1 MSGTTPQE
9 IEAEI
14 ARTRAELK
22 TTVDELSERLDP
34 RTQATH
40 VVDEVKVVVA
50 DLKRRVTGEVRP
62 FGEPEPTRTGWIA
75 IGAGAAVVLAVVSK
89 VLRRH

>member
-14 ARTRAELK
+14 ARTRADLK
-22 TTVDELSERLDP
+22 STVDELTERLDP

-40 VVDEVKVVVA
+40 AVDEAKIALV

-62 FGEPEPTRTGWIA
+62 LGEPEPSTTGWVVV
-75 IGAGAAVVLAVVSK
+75 GAGVAMAAAIVGT
-89 VLRRH
+89 VLRKR